1 MLQKDNFI
9 DLKIGDEFRYNRSRK
24 HHKVINMF
32 DYDGK
37 TYVVVLGDSDSSHF
51 EIREKNNLCGVYT
64 YYGNVFDG
72 VVEVNGYQVRGTG
85 GKLLPTP
92 KLVKEKVKKDT
103 TKPAQEDVKKDIT
116 PKELTDFQKFYR
128 VQRSGRINMT
138 DIVTGSILAGIS
150 EEKYEDILW
159 HYDEYKSGKR
169 Q

>member
-37 TYVVVLGDSDSSHF
+37 TYVIVLGDTDYSHF
-51 EIREKNNLCGVYT
+51 EIKEKNKLCGVYT
-64 YYGNVFDG
+64 CDGHFYDG

-92 KLVKEKVKKDT
+92 KPVKVKVKKNT
-103 TKPAQEDVKKDIT
+103 TKPAQEDVKKDT
-116 PKELTDFQKFYR
+116 TKKELTDFQKFYK
-128 VQRSGRINMT
+128 VQCSGRINMT

-159 HYDEYKSGKR
+159 HYDEYRSGKR

>member
-9 DLKIGDEFRYNRSRK
+9 DLKIGDEFRFNRSRK

-32 DYDGK
+32 DYNDK
-37 TYVVVLGDSDSSHF
+37 TYVIILGDSDSSHF

-72 VVEVNGYQVRGTG
+72 VVEVNGYRVRGTG

-92 KLVKEKVKKDT
+92 KPVQEKVKKEPEP
-103 TKPAQEDVKKDIT
+103 K
-116 PKELTDFQKFYR
+116 KELTDFQKFFN
-128 VQRSGRINMT
+128 VQCSGRINMT
-138 DIVTGSILAGIS
+138 DIFTGSRLAGIS
-150 EEKYEDILW
+150 EEKYEDILF

>member
-1 MLQKDNFI
+1 MVQDELQKDNFI
-9 DLKIGDEFRYNRSRK
+9 ELNIGDEFRFNRSRK

-37 TYVVVLGDSDSSHF
+37 TYVVILGDTDYSRF
-51 EIREKNNLCGVYT
+51 EIMKKTTLCGVHT

-72 VVEVNGYQVRGTG
+72 IVEVNGYQVRGTG

-92 KLVKEKVKKDT
+92 KPVKEKVKKES
-103 TKPAQEDVKKDIT
+103 KPK
-116 PKELTDFQKFYR
+116 KELTDFQKFYK
-128 VQRSGRINMT
+128 VQCSGKINMT
-138 DIVTGSILAGIS
+138 DIVTGSFLVGIS

>member
-9 DLKIGDEFRYNRSRK
+9 DLKIGDVFRFNRSRK

-32 DYDGK
+32 DYNGK
-37 TYVVVLGDSDSSHF
+37 TYVIILGGSEYSHF
-51 EIREKNNLCGVYT
+51 EIREKNNLCGVDI

-92 KLVKEKVKKDT
+92 KPVQEKTKKEPTVKKE
-103 TKPAQEDVKKDIT
+103 PAVK
-116 PKELTDFQKFYR
+116 KELTDFQKFYN
-128 VQRSGRINMT
+128 VQCSGRINMT
-138 DIVTGSILAGIS
+138 DIFTGSRLAGIS
-150 EEKYEDILW
+150 EQKYEDILF

>member
-1 MLQKDNFI
+1 MLQRDNFI
-9 DLKIGDEFRYNRSRK
+9 DLKIGDEFRFNRSRK

-51 EIREKNNLCGVYT
+51 EIREKNNLCGVYS

-85 GKLLPTP
+85 GKLLPAP
-92 KLVKEKVKKDT
+92 KPVKEKVKKES
-103 TKPAQEDVKKDIT
+103 KPQ
-116 PKELTDFQKFYR
+116 KELTDFQKFYK
-128 VQRSGRINMT
+128 VQCGGKINMT
-138 DIVTGSILAGIS
+138 DIATGSMLAGIS
-150 EEKYEDILW
+150 EQKYEDILW

>member
-1 MLQKDNFI
+1 MLTKDNFI
-9 DLKIGDEFRYNRSRK
+9 DLKVGDEFRFNRSRK

-32 DYDGK
+32 DHNGK
-37 TYVVVLGDSDSSHF
+37 TYVIILGDSEYSHF

-85 GKLLPTP
+85 GRLLLTP
-92 KLVKEKVKKDT
+92 KPVVEKVA
-103 TKPAQEDVKKDIT
+103 KPKPEK
-116 PKELTDFQKFYR
+116 KELTDFQKFFN
-128 VQRSGRINMT
+128 VQCSGRINMT
-138 DIVTGSILAGIS
+138 NVFEGARLSGLS
-150 EEKYEDILW
+150 VEKYEDILF

>member
-9 DLKIGDEFRYNRSRK
+9 DLKVADEFRFNRSRK
-24 HHKVINMF
+24 HHKVINTF
-32 DYDGK
+32 DYNDK
-37 TYVVVLGDSDSSHF
+37 TYFIILGDTDYSHF
-51 EIREKNNLCGVYT
+51 EIKEENNLCGVYS
-64 YYGNVFDG
+64 YYGNMFDG

-92 KLVKEKVKKDT
+92 KPVKEKVKKG
-103 TKPAQEDVKKDIT
+103 VIKKD
-116 PKELTDFQKFYR
+116 LTDFQKFYK
-128 VQRSGRINMT
+128 VQCSGRINMT

-150 EEKYEDILW
+150 EQKYEDILW

>member
-9 DLKIGDEFRYNRSRK
+9 DLKVGDEFRYNPSRK
-24 HHKVINMF
+24 NHKVINML
-32 DYDGK
+32 DYEGK

-51 EIREKNNLCGVYT
+51 EIREKNKLCGVYT
-64 YYGNVFDG
+64 YYGNFYDG
-72 VVEVNGYQVRGTG
+72 VVEVNGYQVRGIG

-92 KLVKEKVKKDT
+92 KLVKVKVKKNT
-103 TKPAQEDVKKDIT
+103 TKPAQEDVKKDT
-116 PKELTDFQKFYR
+116 TKKELTDFQKFYK
-128 VQRSGRINMT
+128 VQCSGRINMT

>member
-51 EIREKNNLCGVYT
+51 EIREKNHLCGVYT

-72 VVEVNGYQVRGTG
+72 VVEVNGYQV
-85 GKLLPTP
+85 
-92 KLVKEKVKKDT
+92 
-103 TKPAQEDVKKDIT
+103 
-116 PKELTDFQKFYR
+116 
-128 VQRSGRINMT
+128 
-138 DIVTGSILAGIS
+138 
-150 EEKYEDILW
+150 
-159 HYDEYKSGKR
+159 
-169 Q
+169 

>member
-51 EIREKNNLCGVYT
+51 EIREKNYLCGVYT

-72 VVEVNGYQVRGTG
+72 VVEVNGYKVRGTG
-85 GKLLPTP
+85 GKLLPNP
-92 KLVKEKVKKDT
+92 KPAEEKVKKES
-103 TKPAQEDVKKDIT
+103 KPI
-116 PKELTDFQKFYR
+116 KELTDFQKFYK
-128 VQRSGRINMT
+128 VQCSGKINMT
-138 DIVTGSILAGIS
+138 DIVTGSMLAGIS

>member
-9 DLKIGDEFRYNRSRK
+9 DLKIGDEFRFNRSRK

-32 DYDGK
+32 EYNGK
-37 TYVVVLGDSDSSHF
+37 TYVIILGDSDYSHF

-85 GKLLPTP
+85 GKLLPAP
-92 KLVKEKVKKDT
+92 KPMKEKDKKDN
-103 TKPAQEDVKKDIT
+103 TK
-116 PKELTDFQKFYR
+116 KELTDFQKFYK
-128 VQRSGRINMT
+128 VQCSGKINMT
-138 DIVTGSILAGIS
+138 DIVTGSMLAGIS

>member
-1 MLQKDNFI
+1 MLLKDNFI

-51 EIREKNNLCGVYT
+51 EIREKNYLCGVYT

-72 VVEVNGYQVRGTG
+72 VVEVNGYKVRGIG
-85 GKLLPTP
+85 GKLLPNP
-92 KLVKEKVKKDT
+92 KLVEEKVKKES
-103 TKPAQEDVKKDIT
+103 KPR
-116 PKELTDFQKFYR
+116 KELTDFQKFYK
-128 VQRSGRINMT
+128 VQCSGKINMT
-138 DIVTGSILAGIS
+138 DIVTGSMLAGIS

>member
-9 DLKIGDEFRYNRSRK
+9 DLKIGDEFRFNRSRK

-32 DYDGK
+32 DYNGK
-37 TYVVVLGDSDSSHF
+37 TYVVVLGDSDHSHF
-51 EIREKNNLCGVYT
+51 EIREKNHLCGVYT

-85 GKLLPTP
+85 GKLLPAP
-92 KLVKEKVKKDT
+92 KPVKEKSKKDT
-103 TKPAQEDVKKDIT
+103 TK
-116 PKELTDFQKFYR
+116 KELTDFQKFYK
-128 VQRSGRINMT
+128 VQCSGKINMT

-150 EEKYEDILW
+150 EQKYEDILF

>member
-24 HHKVINMF
+24 HHKVINTF

-51 EIREKNNLCGVYT
+51 EIREKNHLCGVYT
-64 YYGNVFDG
+64 YYGIVFDG
-72 VVEVNGYQVRGTG
+72 VVEVNGYKVRGIG
-85 GKLLPTP
+85 GKLIPNP
-92 KLVKEKVKKDT
+92 KLVEEKVKKES
-103 TKPAQEDVKKDIT
+103 KPR
-116 PKELTDFQKFYR
+116 KELTDFQKFYK
-128 VQRSGRINMT
+128 VQCSGKINMT
-138 DIVTGSILAGIS
+138 DIVTGSMLAGIS